1 MNLPPY
7 ITFPV
12 VHGDRVSLRQVLP
25 QDVRALVEISFYD
38 AVQAENVE
46 QALEMQARIDRDYRE
61 GQCIHWG
68 IEENSTGN
76 LVGTCGYYRGL
87 DNGVGE
93 LGCILL
99 HRYQGMGLMT
109 SAMELAIDFGK
120 QFVGLKR
127 IRAVTSLQNGKAIRL
142 LERLDFIKLQILDG
156 NQFVYELRWPAE
168 RDANKCRTR

>member
-7 ITFPV
+7 TAFPYV
-12 VHGDRVSLRQVLP
+12 QGDRVSLRQILP
-25 QDVRALVEISFYD
+25 HDVHALVEISFYD
-38 AVQAENVE
+38 AE
-46 QALEMQARIDRDYRE
+46 QAGSLQQAREMLVRIDRDYRD

-68 IEENSTGN
+68 IDENSTGK

-99 HRYQGMGLMT
+99 PQYQGRGFMT
-109 SAMELAIDFGK
+109 SAMKLAIDFGK

-127 IRAVTSLQNGKAIRL
+127 IHAITDMQNARAIRL
-142 LERLDFIKLQILDG
+142 LERLNFIKSAITEG
-156 NQFVYELRWPAE
+156 NQVLYELR
-168 RDANKCRTR
+168 